1 MLEVLCDVVVLR
13 FPCRLLC
20 WVSLAL
26 TYRHVLCRM
35 YSELISQSIQTGG
48 PHASKTA
55 QVKSMRSVK
64 KVQSA

>member
-1 MLEVLCDVVVLR
+1 
-13 FPCRLLC
+13 
-20 WVSLAL
+20 
-26 TYRHVLCRM
+26 M

-64 KVQSA
+64 KVGPFGTVKNFSVTTCLFCCMD